1 MKNDR
6 LPVTVVT
13 GFLGAGKTTLL
24 RHLLSEG
31 HQRLA
36 VVVNEFGSV
45 GLDGDLLKNCG
56 FCPEEETDER
66 IVELNNGCLC
76 CTVQE
81 DFLPAMEALLLRSN
95 HLDGIII
102 ETSGL
107 ALPKPL
113 LQALNWPAIRSK
125 VFINGVVTLVDG
137 YALSNGSPVGNLK
150 RINEQIINDN
160 SIDHLTPINELF
172 RDQLIY
178 ADLVLI
184 SRSDLLSEENYTFV
198 KEKVKKQGN
207 SIANILPIS
216 NGKIEPSVI
225 LGICNKKNYFSN
237 LDKNDHKDKYNH
249 AHEHEHVDVICEH
262 LRLETSINQADLKEL
277 LINLVPK
284 YQILRIKGRCWI
296 EGKLLPLQVQMV
308 GPRFNSWFEAADE
321 TSWKPLRSG
330 IDIVFLSLREGVKEA
345 IEKSL

>member
-1 MKNDR
+1 MSDTR

-13 GFLGAGKTTLL
+13 GFLGSGKTTLL
-24 RHLLSEG
+24 RHLLRES

-36 VVVNEFGSV
+36 VVVNEFGTV

-56 FCPEEETDER
+56 FCQDDEIDER

-81 DFLPAMEALLLRSN
+81 DFLPSMEALLLRSKQI
-95 HLDGIII
+95 DGVII

-137 YALSNGSPVGNLK
+137 YALSNGSPVADLK
-150 RINEQIINDN
+150 SIDEQIANDD
-160 SIDHLTPINELF
+160 SIDHLTPINQLF
-172 RDQLIY
+172 RDQLIS

-184 SRSDLLSEENYTFV
+184 SRADLLSPKDFSLV
-198 KEKVKKQGN
+198 KEDVKKKVN
-207 SIANILPIS
+207 TITNILPIS
-216 NGKIEPSVI
+216 NGIIDPSVI
-225 LGICNKKNYFSN
+225 LGICNEQSN
-237 LDKNDHKDKYNH
+237 LSAQDQNDHDH
-249 AHEHEHVDVICEH
+249 DHDHVDVISEH
-262 LRLETSINQADLKEL
+262 LRLETPINQGALKDIL
-277 LINLVPK
+277 SKFVPE

-296 EGKLLPLQVQMV
+296 EGKALPLQIQMV
-308 GPRFNSWFEAADE
+308 GPRLNVWFEAANE
-321 TSWKPLRSG
+321 NSWKPLNSG
-330 IDIVFLSLREGVKEA
+330 IDIVFLSLKDGVKKAVEN
-345 IEKSL
+345 SLLINHT

>member
-1 MKNDR
+1 MSDSR

-13 GFLGAGKTTLL
+13 GFLGSGKTTLL
-24 RHLLSEG
+24 RHLLSEA

-36 VVVNEFGSV
+36 VVVNEFGTV
-45 GLDGDLLKNCG
+45 GLDGDLLKTCG
-56 FCPEEETDER
+56 FCPDDEVDER

-95 HLDGIII
+95 QLDGIII

-137 YALSNGSPVGNLK
+137 YALSNGSPVGDLK
-150 RINEQIINDN
+150 SINEQITNDN
-160 SIDHLTPINELF
+160 SIDHLTPINDLF
-172 RDQLIY
+172 RDQLIS

-184 SRSDLLSEENYTFV
+184 SRSDLLSAKSFSLVRDE
-198 KEKVKKQGN
+198 VKKQGN
-207 SIANILPIS
+207 SITNILPIS

-225 LGICNKKNYFSN
+225 LGLCNEQNNIS
-237 LDKNDHKDKYNH
+237 LLVDHNH
-249 AHEHEHVDVICEH
+249 DHDHDHDHVDVISEH
-262 LRLETSINQADLKEL
+262 LRFEFPIDQDVLKEIL
-277 LINLVPK
+277 LKLVPE

-296 EGKLLPLQVQMV
+296 EGKALPLQIQMV
-308 GPRFNSWFEAADE
+308 GSRFNSWFESANDD
-321 TSWKPLRSG
+321 SWKPSKAG
-330 IDIVFLSLREGVKEA
+330 IDLVSLSLKGGV
-345 IEKSL
+345 EKAFESSF

>member
-1 MKNDR
+1 MSDSR

-13 GFLGAGKTTLL
+13 GFLGSGKTTLL
-24 RHLLSEG
+24 RHLLSEA

-36 VVVNEFGSV
+36 VVVNEFGTV
-45 GLDGDLLKNCG
+45 GLDGDLLKTCG
-56 FCPEEETDER
+56 FCPDDEVDER

-95 HLDGIII
+95 QLDGIII

-137 YALSNGSPVGNLK
+137 YALSNGSPVGDLK
-150 RINEQIINDN
+150 SFNEQITNDN

-172 RDQLIY
+172 RDQLIS

-184 SRSDLLSEENYTFV
+184 SRSDLLSAKSFSLVRDE
-198 KEKVKKQGN
+198 VKKQGN
-207 SIANILPIS
+207 SITNILPIS

-225 LGICNKKNYFSN
+225 LGLCKEQNKISRS
-237 LDKNDHKDKYNH
+237 DQNDHDH
-249 AHEHEHVDVICEH
+249 DHDHDHVDVISEH
-262 LRLETSINQADLKEL
+262 LRFEFPIDQDLLKEIL
-277 LINLVPK
+277 LKLVPE

-296 EGKLLPLQVQMV
+296 EGKALPLQIQMV
-308 GPRFNSWFEAADE
+308 GSRFNSWFESANDD
-321 TSWKPLRSG
+321 SWKPSKAG
-330 IDIVFLSLREGVKEA
+330 IDLVSLSLKGGV
-345 IEKSL
+345 EKAFESFF

>member
-1 MKNDR
+1 MRDSR

-13 GFLGAGKTTLL
+13 GFLGSGKTTLL
-24 RHLLSEG
+24 RHLLSEA

-36 VVVNEFGSV
+36 VVVNEFGTV
-45 GLDGDLLKNCG
+45 GLDGDLLKTCG
-56 FCPEEETDER
+56 FCPDDEVDER

-81 DFLPAMEALLLRSN
+81 DFLPAMEALLLRAN
-95 HLDGIII
+95 QLDGIII

-137 YALSNGSPVGNLK
+137 YALSNGSPVGDLK
-150 RINEQIINDN
+150 SINEQITNDN
-160 SIDHLTPINELF
+160 SIDHLTPINDLF
-172 RDQLIY
+172 RDQLIS

-184 SRSDLLSEENYTFV
+184 SRSDLLSAKSFSLVRDE
-198 KEKVKKQGN
+198 VKKQGN
-207 SIANILPIS
+207 SITNILPIS

-225 LGICNKKNYFSN
+225 LGLCKEQNNISRS
-237 LDKNDHKDKYNH
+237 DQNDHDH
-249 AHEHEHVDVICEH
+249 DHDHDHVDVISEH
-262 LRLETSINQADLKEL
+262 LRFEFPIDQDLLREIL
-277 LINLVPK
+277 LKLVPE

-296 EGKLLPLQVQMV
+296 EGKALPLQIQMV
-308 GPRFNSWFEAADE
+308 GSRFNSWFESVNDD
-321 TSWKPLRSG
+321 SWKPSKAG
-330 IDIVFLSLREGVKEA
+330 IDLVSLSLKGGVKKAFE
-345 IEKSL
+345 SSF

>member
-1 MKNDR
+1 MSDSR

-13 GFLGAGKTTLL
+13 GFLGSGKTTLL
-24 RHLLSEG
+24 RHLLSEA

-36 VVVNEFGSV
+36 VVVNEFGTV
-45 GLDGDLLKNCG
+45 GLDGDLFKNCG
-56 FCPEEETDER
+56 FCPDDEVDER

-81 DFLPAMEALLLRSN
+81 DFLPAMEALLLRAN
-95 HLDGIII
+95 QLDGIII

-137 YALSNGSPVGNLK
+137 YALSNGSPVGDLK
-150 RINEQIINDN
+150 SINEQITNDN
-160 SIDHLTPINELF
+160 SIDHLTPINDLF
-172 RDQLIY
+172 RDQLIS

-184 SRSDLLSEENYTFV
+184 SRSDLLSAKSFSLVRDE
-198 KEKVKKQGN
+198 VKKQGN
-207 SIANILPIS
+207 SFTNILPIS

-225 LGICNKKNYFSN
+225 LGLCKEQNNISRS
-237 LDKNDHKDKYNH
+237 DQNDHDH
-249 AHEHEHVDVICEH
+249 DHVDVISEH
-262 LRLETSINQADLKEL
+262 LRFEFPINQDVLKEIL
-277 LINLVPK
+277 LKLVPE

-296 EGKLLPLQVQMV
+296 EGKALPLQIQMV
-308 GPRFNSWFEAADE
+308 GSRFNSWFESANDD
-321 TSWKPLRSG
+321 SWKPSKAG
-330 IDIVFLSLREGVKEA
+330 IDLVSLSLKGGVKKAFE
-345 IEKSL
+345 SSF